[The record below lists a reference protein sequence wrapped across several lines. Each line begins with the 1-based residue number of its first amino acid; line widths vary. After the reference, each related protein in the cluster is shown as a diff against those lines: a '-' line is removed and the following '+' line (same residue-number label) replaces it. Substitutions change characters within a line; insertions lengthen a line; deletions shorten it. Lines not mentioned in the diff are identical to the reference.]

1 MSKKKNNRKNR
12 ASKPQENNQ
21 QDNAAKPKKSNEI
34 KWLVGSLAV
43 LLPICAIAINWAS
56 NLNSSGK
63 NSVSIQSISVPE
75 TSKASSAPEPSKAS
89 VAVPDIKPKYEVTNA
104 QPHNDNAPLSEAE
117 YRQIYEYVE
126 RSLPEAK
133 ELKNTD
139 DLIKALSIIERLP
152 YDKLKGWFDSLADA
166 IRKTPYKGKYYDQHH
181 DMDKLAAISQF
192 LKTKVMNYDTKG
204 VTTGQLISEIIETG
218 FGACAS
224 MPTMYAI
231 VCQHMGL
238 DVTIAT
244 VGDHIYARYQNIDT
258 WVNIEMTVRGKT
270 GVGVPDKVYMYDFM
284 NEDQLFK
291 TALENGWDMT
301 PLDKK
306 QIMGIMYSNKASHLF
321 MKGGFRDGNLDGL
334 YDAACLG
341 IYFHPNDWMLAKNWR
356 TIRPQLSYRDDRE
369 DLDKLNQEIAK
380 LEGKDKDPFSIGSI
394 KMPKAKDP
402 LAWEDK
408 HGLSIAQN
416 FEGKKKNLEKRIK
429 AIQFGTHTIEET
441 KTMTELMDE
450 LRALNPGTYGFEKK
464 DDKLQKLKQEQFYL
478 QEKVN
483 RQNRKSEALKAMYE
497 LGNVIRRKTTK

>member
-1 MSKKKNNRKNR
+1 
-12 ASKPQENNQ
+12 
-21 QDNAAKPKKSNEI
+21 
-34 KWLVGSLAV
+34 
-43 LLPICAIAINWAS
+43 
-56 NLNSSGK
+56 
-63 NSVSIQSISVPE
+63 
-75 TSKASSAPEPSKAS
+75 
-89 VAVPDIKPKYEVTNA
+89 
-104 QPHNDNAPLSEAE
+104 
-117 YRQIYEYVE
+117 
-126 RSLPEAK
+126 
-133 ELKNTD
+133 
-139 DLIKALSIIERLP
+139 
-152 YDKLKGWFDSLADA
+152 
-166 IRKTPYKGKYYDQHH
+166 
-181 DMDKLAAISQF
+181 
-192 LKTKVMNYDTKG
+192 
-204 VTTGQLISEIIETG
+204 
-218 FGACAS
+218 
-224 MPTMYAI
+224 
-231 VCQHMGL
+231 
-238 DVTIAT
+238 
-244 VGDHIYARYQNIDT
+244 
-258 WVNIEMTVRGKT
+258 
-270 GVGVPDKVYMYDFM
+270 
-284 NEDQLFK
+284 
-291 TALENGWDMT
+291 
-301 PLDKK
+301 
-306 QIMGIMYSNKASHLF
+306 